1 MQFAAKDTLTEE
13 EVQSGLRAVIR
24 DGMASTSMAT
34 LTGGPFLVAF
44 ALKLGASNLVIGLLA
59 AIPPLAQ
66 LLQIP
71 SVYLVEKMRNR
82 RTISFSTSTGGRVLW
97 LFIALIPFLF
107 PKEASLNFLIVAIM
121 LNSAFSAVSN
131 CSWNSWMRDLVPQD
145 RLGAFFSRRMSLSM
159 GLSIALSLASA
170 FYIDYWKKQ
179 FPNFEL
185 YGYSILFAAGFI
197 AGMIGVYFI
206 STIPEPRI
214 GPIEEKKNLFTLFLQ
229 PFKDSNFKQLIM
241 FLGSWNFAVNLAAP
255 FFTVYMLKRLQLDLS
270 VIIAFTVLSQIMNLV
285 FLRLWGNFSDRFSN
299 KSVLGVS
306 GPLFMGCII
315 AFAFTTM
322 PEKHILTIPLLVV
335 IHILMGISTAG
346 VTLASGNIG
355 LKLAPKGQATAY
367 LAANNLVN
375 SLAAGIAPVLGGK
388 FVDFFA
394 ERQLSLV
401 FKWTSPGRDLAF
413 DTLNFQHWDFFFL
426 FAFLIGLYCIHR
438 LTRVKESGEVE
449 EEIVIHELITQ
460 VRRNM
465 RNLST
470 VGGLRHMVTF
480 PVSVVHLPRSFVKR
494 IKLGKNSTQ

>member
-1 MQFAAKDTLTEE
+1 
-13 EVQSGLRAVIR
+13 
-24 DGMASTSMAT
+24 
-34 LTGGPFLVAF
+34 
-44 ALKLGASNLVIGLLA
+44 
-59 AIPPLAQ
+59 
-66 LLQIP
+66 
-71 SVYLVEKMRNR
+71 
-82 RTISFSTSTGGRVLW
+82 
-97 LFIALIPFLF
+97 
-107 PKEASLNFLIVAIM
+107 
-121 LNSAFSAVSN
+121 
-131 CSWNSWMRDLVPQD
+131 
-145 RLGAFFSRRMSLSM
+145 M

-270 VIIAFTVLSQIMNLV
+270 VIIALTILSQIMNLV